1 MTDEEQKQNEAK
13 PLNIVEEARLIRDEI
28 IKAKDE
34 LKAEKEALAK
44 LQSES
49 LLSSSAGGRIEPVMV
64 SPEDA
69 KVNAAKDFFK
79 GTELETAINKA
90 NVKK

>member
-1 MTDEEQKQNEAK
+1 MTDEEQKQTQEK

-28 IKAKDE
+28 IK
-34 LKAEKEALAK
+34 EKEALRTEKEALQK
-44 LQSES
+44 LQSNE
-49 LLSSSAGGRIEPVMV
+49 LLASSAGGRIEPVLV

-69 KVNAAKDFFK
+69 KVNQAKEFFK
-79 GTELETAINKA
+79 GTSLENAIDKA